1 MTKKA
6 LVTGGAGFI
15 GSHLCESLIKKG
27 YRVICMD
34 NLFSGS
40 LDNIQ
45 KLLGNPNFEFVNE
58 DVRNKDVIIDLVK
71 KVDIIYHLAAVVGVA
86 MVVNYPL
93 EDISVN
99 IEGTSNVA
107 QAAAK
112 NGKTKVVFTSSSE
125 VYGKNDAV
133 PLKEDSTAS
142 IFGPTTI
149 TRWAYGL
156 TKSIGEHLL
165 LGYAENGLPVS
176 ILRYFNTYGPRG
188 INKKYANVIPQ
199 FINQALAGEDITVH
213 GNGKQIRCF
222 TYIADTVRATVAAG
236 EKSNNQVINV
246 GSDRQT
252 SIKRLA
258 LLVKKIA
265 NSKSKISYIPKDKVF
280 KKKFEDPVVRRP
292 SIEKAKE
299 HLGYIPKHTLE
310 RGLKKTVEWTRKQ
323 YFGK

>member
-1 MTKKA
+1 MRV
-6 LVTGGAGFI
+6 LITGGAGFI

-27 YRVICMD
+27 YRVICLD

-45 KLLGNPNFEFVNE
+45 TLLQNPNFKFVKE
-58 DVRNKDVIIDLVK
+58 DVRNKGVVSDLVK
-71 KVDIIYHLAAVVGVA
+71 KVDVIYHLAAVVGVS

-99 IEGTSNVA
+99 IEGTSNLA
-107 QAAAK
+107 KAAFN
-112 NGKTKVVFTSSSE
+112 NGKKKVIFTSSSE
-125 VYGKNDAV
+125 VYGKNASI

-142 IFGPTTI
+142 IFGPTTV
-149 TRWAYGL
+149 TRWAYGM
-156 TKSIGEHLL
+156 TKSIGEHIL
-165 LGYAENGLPVS
+165 LGYAENGLPAT

-199 FINQALAGEDITVH
+199 FINQALAGEDITIY
-213 GNGKQIRCF
+213 GNGKQTRSF
-222 TYIADTVRATVAAG
+222 TYISDCVRATVAAD
-236 EKSNNQVINV
+236 ENSVNEIINI

-258 LLVKKIA
+258 LLIKKITA
-265 NSKSKISYIPKDKVF
+265 SKSKITYIPKEKVF
-280 KKKFEDPVVRRP
+280 KKKFEDPQIRRP

-299 HLGYIPKHTLE
+299 LLGFTPKYTLKQ
-310 RGLKKTVEWTRKQ
+310 GLRKTVKWTRGQ
-323 YFGK
+323 YSS